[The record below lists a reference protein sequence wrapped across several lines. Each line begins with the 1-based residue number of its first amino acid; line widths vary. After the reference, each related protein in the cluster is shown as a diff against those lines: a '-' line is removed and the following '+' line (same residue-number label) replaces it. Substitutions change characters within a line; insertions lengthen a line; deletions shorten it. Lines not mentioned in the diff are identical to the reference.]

1 VLACKC
7 LHRRRASD
15 RAFLRLF
22 QARQPTHLLDFFII
36 GHCIPHPVFVSMP
49 TLRHPDKALVSVLVR
64 TFKIVPDS
72 EGVWVRGDRPAPVP
86 WLRCH
91 GRDRDPPPARRC
103 SSMRTVKT
111 PRAIARTSTITMTAG
126 AAPCMSLPDSSM
138 SPGPCAHAY
147 VASSLRRRN
156 GSLWRPSLPV
166 GSSTYWP
173 RKGTSSGSTSRLPPC
188 LSSSSQMTWTR
199 TDRLG
204 VLPHPR
210 EGAPAYGLA
219 PQDG

>member
-91 GRDRDPPPARRC
+91 GRDRDPPPARLDYFEALLLHENGEDASCYCTDVDYNDDGWSGTMHVSTRLFDVSWTVC
-103 SSMRTVKT
+103 SCACGKLAT
-111 PRAIARTSTITMTAG
+111 PPERV
-126 AAPCMSLPDSSM
+126 SM
-138 SPGPCAHAY
+138 S
-147 VASSLRRRN
+147 
-156 GSLWRPSLPV
+156 
-166 GSSTYWP
+166 TF
-173 RKGTSSGSTSRLPPC
+173 
-188 LSSSSQMTWTR
+188 
-199 TDRLG
+199 
-204 VLPHPR
+204 
-210 EGAPAYGLA
+210 LA
-219 PQDG
+219 GGKLYILA